1 MKPTLLVII
10 GIIAVLGFT
19 LMGSYNNLITKNQ
32 AVDQQWAQVE
42 TQYQRRFD
50 LIPNLVK
57 SVEGIMKQEQKVFL
71 DIATARA
78 NYSGAKTVDD
88 KSAAASQVESALGR
102 LLVIMENYP
111 QLKSNESVNKLM
123 DELAGT
129 ENRIAVERQRFND
142 SVSTYNLLVKRF
154 PGSLLA
160 GMFGF
165 KERQFFAS
173 AAGADQV
180 PQVNFGQWDFS
191 KIYSLASFFFSF

>member
-180 PQVNFGQWDFS
+180 PQVNFGQ
-191 KIYSLASFFFSF
+191 